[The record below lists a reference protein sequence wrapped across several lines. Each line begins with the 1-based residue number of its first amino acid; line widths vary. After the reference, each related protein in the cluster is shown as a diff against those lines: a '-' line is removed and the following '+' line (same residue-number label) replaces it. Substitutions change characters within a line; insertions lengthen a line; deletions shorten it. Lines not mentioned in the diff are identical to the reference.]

1 MKVHVEP
8 VSAIVMDI
16 EGTTSSARHV
26 YEVLFPYARAAMATW
41 VEQHGDEPVTRKA
54 IAEVAEQLGVEST
67 DTAAIVAQLVQW
79 IDDDVKAAPLKTLQG
94 LIWQEG
100 YSRGELTSHMFD
112 DVPPT
117 LRTWHIAGIPLVIY
131 SSGSVAAQKALFAHA
146 PDGDLDSLIGANF
159 DITTAGPKRERDS
172 YTRIAQALNAKPEQ
186 LLFLSDIQ
194 AELDAAR
201 AAGWQV
207 VGVLREGETQAT
219 ASGAPLI
226 SSFTELEVL
235 PASEPDC

>member
-8 VSAIVMDI
+8 VGAIVMDI

-41 VEQHGDEPVTRKA
+41 VEQHGDEPVTREA
-54 IAEVAEQLGVEST
+54 IAEVAEQLGVELS
-67 DTAAIVAQLVQW
+67 DTTAIVAQLVQW

-117 LRTWHIAGIPLVIY
+117 LHAWHTAGIPLVIY

-146 PDGDLDSLIGANF
+146 PDGDLDSLIDANF
-159 DITTAGPKRERDS
+159 DITTAGPKREQDS
-172 YTRIAQALNAKPEQ
+172 YARIAQALSAKPEQ

-235 PASEPDC
+235 PAS